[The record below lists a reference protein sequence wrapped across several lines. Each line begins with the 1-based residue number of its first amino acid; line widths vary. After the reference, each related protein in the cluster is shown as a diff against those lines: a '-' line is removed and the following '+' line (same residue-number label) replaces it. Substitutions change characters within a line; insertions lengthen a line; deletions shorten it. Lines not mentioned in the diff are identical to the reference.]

1 MRESGPWE
9 RVHPVGFVDAMA
21 AAEVSLATGVTEGLA
36 GRKAALGAALGSSGS
51 RGCGTLVLAGDLPV
65 SSAHKVVDA
74 CAGLDVEACGRVDAE
89 LAPRLAGMD
98 PARVTG
104 AARRVA
110 ARVAAGQVAAQAER
124 ARRGRTVQVR
134 PSVDGLTEWY
144 ATLPT
149 ATSAAAWSAVDTL
162 AAEYRDLDA
171 TLSVPESR
179 ADAFGDLLLRNV
191 AVTAQVTLGVP
202 VVTGVPEAT
211 DAGLDAGLERVRV
224 DRDDDETVID
234 AVTGELTRFADLDAT
249 SREEMSWVEIGPAPE
264 GDIATVL
271 SPVSPGCA
279 VSGAALPGLG
289 WVDAATVAG
298 LLKTLPL
305 EVARAVLDADTGTQ
319 LSHTSGAYRPPQAMR
334 DFVTTR
340 DGTCRMWG
348 CTRRADHTDLDHTR
362 PWPTG
367 ATTPRNLVA
376 LCRRHHRM
384 KQQGRWRPT
393 LTDDGT
399 LTWTSTTGTV
409 RTTEPTHRQVPA
421 PH

>member
-1 MRESGPWE
+1 MVR
-9 RVHPVGFVDAMA
+9 A
-21 AAEVSLATGVTEGLA
+21 
-36 GRKAALGAALGSSGS
+36 
-51 RGCGTLVLAGDLPV
+51 LVLAGDLPV

-224 DRDDDETVID
+224 DRDDDETVMD

-264 GDIATVL
+264 GDLATVL
-271 SPVSPGCA
+271 SPVSPRLRGLRGRA
-279 VSGAALPGLG
+279 ARPRLGRRRHRGRAAQDPPARGGPSRHRGRHRHPALPHQRRLPATAG
-289 WVDAATVAG
+289 DA
-298 LLKTLPL
+298 
-305 EVARAVLDADTGTQ
+305 
-319 LSHTSGAYRPPQAMR
+319 
-334 DFVTTR
+334 
-340 DGTCRMWG
+340 
-348 CTRRADHTDLDHTR
+348 
-362 PWPTG
+362 
-367 ATTPRNLVA
+367 
-376 LCRRHHRM
+376 
-384 KQQGRWRPT
+384 
-393 LTDDGT
+393 
-399 LTWTSTTGTV
+399 
-409 RTTEPTHRQVPA
+409 
-421 PH
+421 